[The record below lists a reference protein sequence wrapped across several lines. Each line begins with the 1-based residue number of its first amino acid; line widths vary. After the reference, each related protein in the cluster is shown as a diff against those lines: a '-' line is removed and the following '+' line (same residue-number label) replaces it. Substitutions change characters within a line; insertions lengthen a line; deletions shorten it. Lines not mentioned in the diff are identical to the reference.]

1 MIPIPKAGDSRCI
14 ENYKGITLL
23 STVGK
28 AFMTIL
34 NSRLAKWL
42 EAWSILVN
50 EQAGFREGY
59 STVDQVFI
67 LNELICRQKRRKRKW
82 VCAFLDIKRA
92 YDVVWRDAMWKAL
105 WDVGVRGRMWRM
117 LQGVYK
123 GVQSCVDAGGVK
135 SDWEPS
141 TIGVRQGCII
151 SPTLFCSLH

>member
-1 MIPIPKAGDSRCI
+1 MTGDEEWWYQSQRPGTADVL
-14 ENYKGITLL
+14 KTTLL

-42 EAWSILVN
+42 DSRSILVN

-59 STVDQVFI
+59 STVNQVFI
-67 LNELICRQKRRKRKW
+67 LNELICRQKRRKR

-117 LQGVYK
+117 LQGVYR
-123 GVQSCVDAGGVK
+123 GVQLRRRRGEQIGLGALNN
-135 SDWEPS
+135 WS
-141 TIGVRQGCII
+141 TARMRYLTYAVCG
-151 SPTLFCSLH
+151 FH